1 MEFFRR
7 INRLA
12 LLLWSVLI
20 TLSLL
25 SAQGVALHVHSFEHG
40 SDESHVH
47 GMDEVS
53 DHAHLNQVHFT
64 YDETHNDYHDG
75 VVSEIDVSPEGL
87 LKSFNN
93 VLAIVLVAFIVSVV
107 MLSTARLL
115 LCRYRD
121 SKLTVNKHYVL
132 SPPLRA
138 PPALNS

>member
-7 INRLA
+7 INRFA
-12 LLLWSVLI
+12 LLLGSVLI

-40 SDESHVH
+40 SNESHAH
-47 GMDEVS
+47 GMDGAS
-53 DHAHLNQVHFT
+53 DHAHLNQVHFI
-64 YDETHNDYHDG
+64 YDETHHDYHDG
-75 VVSEIDVSPEGL
+75 VVSEIDVSPEVL

-93 VLAIVLVAFIVSVV
+93 ILAIVSVAFFV
-107 MLSTARLL
+107 LL
-115 LCRYRD
+115 VLLPALRQLVCRYRA
-121 SKLTVNKHYVL
+121 SKLIFNKHYAL